1 MNNSAALKLTM
12 FDARRSIAKDSPLD
26 FKQKNPLLFPQSS
39 SHITSQYKFNNRLEL
54 NYPTLGK
61 HTKVHSRRAQQTR
74 QNHTLTTT
82 NAASNVLAQTSL
94 LFSPE
99 IAVSSSDIEKTYS
112 VPETITQF
120 LTTHYAHLKEN
131 SAFKFLLSGGIAGAV
146 SRTATAPL
154 DRVKIYLQMQRG
166 QTTPSMIQSVVQ
178 IYREGGMM
186 NFYKG
191 NGTNIVKIAPETG
204 VKFFVYEKMKNVL
217 SKDSKS
223 ITPAERFV
231 AGAIAGVVAQTT
243 IFPLE
248 CVKTRLAIASPGTF
262 KGIIDCLRVTTQ
274 REGFRSLYRGLGPAL
289 VGVVPYAGID
299 LAVYET
305 LKSLYLAHS
314 NTSGSPGVLPLFLCG
329 LTSSTCGQIVAYPLS
344 LVRTR
349 LQAQGMAGHPIIYSN
364 SIDAFKKIVKTEG
377 FSGLYKGILPNFLKV
392 APAVS
397 ISYVVYEKMKT
408 IMN

>member
-1 MNNSAALKLTM
+1 MEINFPILEKQTKNRSRRTENS
-12 FDARRSIAKDSPLD
+12 
-26 FKQKNPLLFPQSS
+26 QKITPVASTTATTVLAQSS
-39 SHITSQYKFNNRLEL
+39 SLLTTQIVDSTRDLEIEKPYSVQESITSFI
-54 NYPTLGK
+54 
-61 HTKVHSRRAQQTR
+61 
-74 QNHTLTTT
+74 
-82 NAASNVLAQTSL
+82 TS
-94 LFSPE
+94 
-99 IAVSSSDIEKTYS
+99 
-112 VPETITQF
+112 
-120 LTTHYAHLKEN
+120 HYAQLKDN

-204 VKFFVYEKMKNVL
+204 VKFFVYEKMKNFL
-217 SKDSKS
+217 SKDQKS
-223 ITPAERFV
+223 ISPIERFV
-231 AGAIAGVVAQTT
+231 AGATAGVVAQTT

-262 KGIIDCLRVTTQ
+262 KGIIDCLRVTTHN
-274 REGFRSLYRGLGPAL
+274 EGFRSLYRGLGPAL

-305 LKSLYLAHS
+305 LKTLYLSHTS
-314 NTSGSPGVLPLFLCG
+314 SSGSPGVLPLFLCG
-329 LTSSTCGQIVAYPLS
+329 LTSSTCGQVVAYPLS

-349 LQAQGMAGHPIIYSN
+349 LQAQGMPGHPILYS
-364 SIDAFKKIVKTEG
+364 SSVDAFKKIIKTEG

-397 ISYVVYEKMKT
+397 ISYVVYEKVK
-408 IMN
+408 NVLN